1 MILTCPECAT
11 RYQIDP
17 AQFPPEG
24 RKVRC
29 AKCSHVWF
37 QAAPAPDP
45 EPEIAHVEEHVE
57 ETVAPEPA
65 PAEPAA
71 AQRAAFAPAATS
83 YYEEEEHHRTNEVP
97 RPRRGLRGVGLALG
111 WLVLALILA
120 GTGWITVR
128 FRQDIASLWPQ
139 SASLYSALGL
149 HVNTRGI
156 EFADKNARFETEN
169 GQNVLLISG
178 DLVNITSHELTVP
191 PIRVSLSDD
200 DRRELY
206 HWSFSSAVPT
216 LAPGKSVSFQTR
228 LPSPPLTAR
237 HIELRFAEPGN

>member
-17 AQFPPEG
+17 AQFPAEG

-37 QAAPAPDP
+37 QAAPALEP
-45 EPEIAHVEEHVE
+45 EPEVVHVEEPVE
-57 ETVAPEPA
+57 AAVAPEPA
-65 PAEPAA
+65 APEPAA
-71 AQRAAFAPAATS
+71 PQRAAFAPAATS
-83 YYEEEEHHRTNEVP
+83 YYEEEEHHQTAAIP
-97 RPRRGLRGVGLALG
+97 RPQRALRGVGLALG
-111 WLVLALILA
+111 WLALLLIVV
-120 GTGWITVR
+120 GGGWITVR

-139 SASLYSALGL
+139 TASLYKVLGL
-149 HVNTRGI
+149 YVNTHGI
-156 EFADKNARFETEN
+156 EFADKNARWETEN

-191 PIRVSLSDD
+191 PIRVSLSDAE
-200 DRRELY
+200 RHELY

-216 LAPGKSVSFQTR
+216 LGPGKSVAFQTR
-228 LPSPPLTAR
+228 LPSPPLTAS
-237 HIELRFAEPGN
+237 HIDLRFIEPGN

>member
-17 AQFPPEG
+17 AQFPQEG

-37 QAAPAPDP
+37 QAAPAP
-45 EPEIAHVEEHVE
+45 EPEAEILREHTE
-57 ETVAPEPA
+57 
-65 PAEPAA
+65 EPAA
-71 AQRAAFAPAATS
+71 QTEPEPVAPQRTAYAPAVAS
-83 YYEEEEHHRTNEVP
+83 HYEETESYAVEYEKPAR
-97 RPRRGLRGVGLALG
+97 RRSLRGLGLAFG
-111 WLVLALILA
+111 WIFLALMVLAA
-120 GTGWITVR
+120 GWVAVR
-128 FRQDIASLWPQ
+128 FRQDIATLWPQ
-139 SASLYSALGL
+139 SSSFYAAFGL

-156 EFADKNARFETEN
+156 EISDKNARFETEN
-169 GQNVLLISG
+169 GQSVLLISG

-200 DRRELY
+200 DRHELY
-206 HWSFSSAVPT
+206 HWSFASAVPT
-216 LAPGKSVSFQTR
+216 LGPGKRVTFQTR
-228 LPSPPLTAR
+228 LPSPPLAAR